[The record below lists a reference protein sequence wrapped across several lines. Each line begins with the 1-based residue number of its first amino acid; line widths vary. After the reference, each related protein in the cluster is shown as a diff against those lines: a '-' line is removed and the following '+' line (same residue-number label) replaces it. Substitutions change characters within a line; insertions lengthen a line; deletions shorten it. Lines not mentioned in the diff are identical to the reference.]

1 MSVTHTYINTRSES
15 HANDPYVA
23 LWSIKKCSP
32 SSVPRVDGTSFSELG
47 ETGELGIIQRALFK
61 LIHSC

>member
-1 MSVTHTYINTRSES
+1 MTHAHVNTWSES

-23 LWSIKKCSP
+23 LWSIKKGNAL
-32 SSVPRVDGTSFSELG
+32 SVPRVDSTAAPFSELG
-47 ETGELGIIQRALFK
+47 EAGEPRIIQRALFK